1 MSGSELEKERE
12 REREEG
18 SRALSHTNTSAT
30 QRAHIMLVNSLAA
43 EDTSGVLG
51 RKLIQRRDCRE
62 HDVYIKIKYC
72 GICHSDLHQI
82 RAEWD
87 MSIYYPMVPGHE
99 IVGVVES
106 VGESVTKF
114 KEGDRVGVGCFVDS
128 CRECSSCKAGW
139 ENYCLGVP
147 GKQDSMHGTY
157 NCCLKDNNNELLFGG
172 YSQSITVDEN
182 YVLSIPDSLPL
193 YVAAPLLCAGITMYS
208 PLSHFGCREKGPQM
222 KVGIQG
228 FGGLGQMG
236 VKLAKQMGCHVT
248 VLSTSASKQK
258 AAEELGADFL
268 VTSDT
273 EKLKEQEATFDLII
287 STISANYDI
296 NPYFGL
302 LKVAGTYC
310 LVGKLFLSPPPPF
323 FGPPSRL
330 TPLPLTNFFI
340 TPLFLPLKV
349 CRPMVCVS
357 ILSEL

>member
-1 MSGSELEKERE
+1 
-12 REREEG
+12 
-18 SRALSHTNTSAT
+18 
-30 QRAHIMLVNSLAA
+30 
-43 EDTSGVLG
+43 
-51 RKLIQRRDCRE
+51 
-62 HDVYIKIKYC
+62 
-72 GICHSDLHQI
+72 
-82 RAEWD
+82 

-310 LVGKLFLSPPPPF
+310 LVGKLFLSLPPPF

-330 TPLPLTNFFI
+330 TPLPLTNSFI